1 MKGMSKAAEKQ
12 SMDIHEHPMRP
23 VPSLRWELQ
32 TLQGV
37 GNRIETSPGLGEKGP
52 REEQSAAKL
61 GKGRPVELGLA
72 VYIHRKG
79 RLVKLGLAVHV
90 HWTMSIWKTGHYVLF
105 IPVAWFTEG
114 AHIHLKP

>member
-23 VPSLRWELQ
+23 VPSLRWGLQ

-52 REEQSAAKL
+52 REEQSTAKL
-61 GKGRPVELGLA
+61 GKGRLVGLGLA